1 MNTRINLQLKRV
13 VASGFIASLLC
24 LPALAGAVAEI
35 EPNDDQATAQG
46 LVIASDGSASV
57 TASLGAAGDAS
68 TTDIDIY
75 AFDAKAGDVPSI
87 SLNTNG
93 GFDAILY
100 FYDSMGNPLDSND
113 DAYPPTEGSACIT
126 DPTVACDPRIDMQ
139 PIGADGRYYVAV
151 GPAMRFMWTNYEVH
165 PSFLAPQPGGAY
177 ELTLQ
182 GISPLNTDTGG
193 AGDVVAGDGGDVGD
207 SGDGGDSGD
216 EGDMGDSGDSGEVSV
231 AATTVGADIGDDNV
245 LPVMITTLH
254 KHHKKGKKGKKGK
267 KHDDDYDT
275 ELGVYDGKKKIAV
288 AIHSMGEFDAVDDVD
303 ISSLTFGATGDED
316 SLLKCK
322 KKGKRVY
329 LDGIKDHEKDL
340 VCYFR
345 PDRANIV
352 EGDMSAT
359 LKGRTKDGQEIAG
372 SGILRVFRLPTEKTL
387 NWYERHDLD
396 PRAVKPKKAKKS
408 KKDKKGKKYKKAKKD
423 K

>member
-1 MNTRINLQLKRV
+1 MNSRFNLQLKRA
-13 VASGFIASLLC
+13 VASGFAASLLC
-24 LPALAGAVAEI
+24 LPALVGAAAEV
-35 EPNDDQATAQG
+35 EPNDTQATAQG

-57 TASLGAAGDAS
+57 TASLGAAGEAS

-75 AFDAKAGDVPSI
+75 AFDAKAGDVPTI
-87 SLNTNG
+87 SLNANG

-100 FYDSMGNPLDSND
+100 FYDSVGNLLDSND
-113 DAYPPTEGSACIT
+113 DAYPPTEGSACIA
-126 DPTVACDPRIDMQ
+126 DPTVACDPRIDLQ
-139 PIGADGRYYVAV
+139 PIGADGRYYIAV
-151 GPAMRFMWTNYEVH
+151 GPAMRFMWTNFEVH
-165 PSFLAPQPGGAY
+165 PSFLDPQPGGAY
-177 ELTLQ
+177 ALSLQ
-182 GISPLNTDTGG
+182 GISSLNTDTGG
-193 AGDVVAGDGGDVGD
+193 AGD
-207 SGDGGDSGD
+207 
-216 EGDMGDSGDSGEVSV
+216 EGDMGDGGGDGGDGGDGGEVSD
-231 AATTVGADIGDDNV
+231 AGGTVGADIGDDNV
-245 LPVMITTLH
+245 LPVMITTLY
-254 KHHKKGKKGKKGK
+254 KHHKKGKKGKKHK

-275 ELGVYDGKKKIAV
+275 ELGAYDGKKKIPV
-288 AIHSMGEFDAVDDVD
+288 AIHSMGEFNAVEDVD

-329 LDGIKDHEKDL
+329 LDGIKDQEKDL

-387 NWYERHDLD
+387 NWYERHDID

-408 KKDKKGKKYKKAKKD
+408 KKGKKGKKYKKARKD